1 MVVKHVYQQEEMCF
15 SGTAASAYTPAKY
28 SEEET
33 QLKGAVKYEGQW
45 N

>member
-1 MVVKHVYQQEEMCF
+1 MAEGHVHQQEEVCF
-15 SGTAASAYTPAKY
+15 SGKAASVYKLVKY

-33 QLKGAVKYEGQW
+33 QLKGAVEYEGRW